1 MALQM
6 SSERDP
12 APFHSFYFI
21 SLANTK
27 YIIRYVLTRWVE
39 KLVPIRRLTTILMPH
54 RERTAGLR
62 SRTDSSAA
70 ANTTASTIV
79 VSEFCTMSSIAALK
93 YGLTKKLYRSK
104 GWLYRLLMKEG
115 INFINH
121 YNVTVW

>member
-1 MALQM
+1 
-6 SSERDP
+6 
-12 APFHSFYFI
+12 
-21 SLANTK
+21 
-27 YIIRYVLTRWVE
+27 
-39 KLVPIRRLTTILMPH
+39 MPH

-62 SRTDSSAA
+62 SRTDPSAA

-79 VSEFCTMSSIAALK
+79 VSEFRTMSSIAALK

-104 GWLYRLLMKEG
+104 GRLYRLLMKEG